1 MTCGALTSSSCSCNA
16 PDLGGVGTELRN
28 IIPKVLKGKS
38 CKCEDVAA
46 WMDRIGVEGC
56 EKNYE
61 KLVDHLV
68 SQAKRITVGMAPAG
82 VAEKVARKWLDQAI
96 QQAKDKRDQ
105 AS

>member
-1 MTCGALTSSSCSCNA
+1 MTCGAITPSSCTCNA
-16 PDLGGVGTELRN
+16 RNLAGVGTELRN
-28 IIPKVLKGKS
+28 IIPKILKGKA

-46 WMDRIGVEGC
+46 WMDRIGIEGC